1 MPDRPKTSKRRRPR
15 PIGVAILLICLAF
28 LITAIVGIAL
38 RKPENNPIVIT
49 GASEVQRLIGGLP
62 QEGNRLGQ
70 SNAPVTIEVYN
81 DLQCLSCRQWQLN
94 VVPPLINGPVRDG
107 DAKIIFRHFSQSQRV
122 MTAAAVASVAAGWQG
137 RQWQYLEMF
146 FINQGQARDRGVTNA
161 LLTDIARGS
170 AVAFDLEAWNKAR
183 KSKAVKD
190 AIIRDL
196 TLSEDRKLPTGP
208 AVVVDG
214 PYGTR
219 TLIQGPTLEQVQRAI
234 SAVG

>member
-1 MPDRPKTSKRRRPR
+1 M
-15 PIGVAILLICLAF
+15 AILALCAAF

-38 RKPENNPIVIT
+38 RKPESNPIVIT

-81 DLQCLSCRQWQLN
+81 DLQCLSCRRWQLD

-107 DAKIIFRHFSQSQRV
+107 EAKIIFRHFSQSQRT

-137 RQWQYLEMF
+137 RQWQFLQMF
-146 FINQGQARDRGVTNA
+146 FINQGQAKDRGVTNQ
-161 LLTDIARGS
+161 LLTDVARGS
-170 AVAFDLEAWNKAR
+170 AVAFDLESWNRAR
-183 KSKAVKD
+183 KSQAVED

-219 TLIQGPTLEQVQRAI
+219 TLIQGPTLAQVERAI